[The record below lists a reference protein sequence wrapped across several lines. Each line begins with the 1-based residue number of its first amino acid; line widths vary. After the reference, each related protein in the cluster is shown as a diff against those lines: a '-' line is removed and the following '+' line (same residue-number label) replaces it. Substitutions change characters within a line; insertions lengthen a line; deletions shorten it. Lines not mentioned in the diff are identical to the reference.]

1 MSGQKEFYFTLSIS
15 LWPVILYSATMMGM
29 SYRVARWSAIRV
41 LETER
46 RAELEKA
53 LVKMGEK
60 KIDSD
65 AATSRSMAD
74 AAVELKKI
82 DVEKEA
88 HAARAWDKLSTRA
101 ILKKAD
107 PGLERYFEK
116 QEEYR
121 EAKSDLRAVG
131 DRGGINTLV
140 DCVAMVKLVNGIR
153 LSPFFDTQEE
163 RDSLLRM
170 VERVKRQGVG
180 FPCAELDEELKKIS
194 SSVITKN

>member
-29 SYRVARWSAIRV
+29 SYSVARWSAIRV
-41 LETER
+41 LDTEK

-65 AATSRSMAD
+65 AATKRSMAD

-88 HAARAWDKLSTRA
+88 HAARAWDKLSARA

-107 PGLERYFEK
+107 PGLEQYFKK

-121 EAKSDLRAVG
+121 EAKSDLRNKG
-131 DRGGINTLV
+131 DRGINTLA
-140 DCVAMVKLVNGIR
+140 DCVALVKLVNGIR

-163 RDSLLRM
+163 RDSLLRI

-194 SSVITKN
+194 S

>member
-1 MSGQKEFYFTLSIS
+1 MSGQKQYYVTMSIS
-15 LWPVILYSATMMGM
+15 LWPVLLYSATMMGL
-29 SYRVARWSAIRV
+29 SYGVARWSARRV

-46 RAELEKA
+46 QAA
-53 LVKMGEK
+53 LGAAMVKLGEK

-65 AATSRSMAD
+65 AATKRSMAD
-74 AAVELKKI
+74 AAVEIKKI

-116 QEEYR
+116 QEEYHQ
-121 EAKSDLRAVG
+121 AKSQLRRVG
-131 DRGGINTLV
+131 DRGINTWA
-140 DCVAMVKLVNGIR
+140 DCVAMVELVSR
-153 LSPFFDTQEE
+153 MRRSPFVDTQEE

-170 VERVKRQGVG
+170 VERVKRAGDG
-180 FPCAELDEELKKIS
+180 FPCAALEEELKNLS